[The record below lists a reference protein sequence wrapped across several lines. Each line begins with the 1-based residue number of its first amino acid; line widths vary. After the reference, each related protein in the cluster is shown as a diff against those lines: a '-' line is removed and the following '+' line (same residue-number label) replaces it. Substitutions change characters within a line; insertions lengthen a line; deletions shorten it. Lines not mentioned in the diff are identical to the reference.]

1 MQCFEFGSVTVCCV
15 VSAVNKATW
24 NALKDEFLA
33 FPFEEQQKN
42 NSNQWEFFYNKKGFW

>member
-24 NALKDEFLA
+24 NAKDEFLA
-33 FPFEEQQKN
+33 FPYEQQQKN
-42 NSNQWEFFYNKKGFW
+42 NSNQWEFFL